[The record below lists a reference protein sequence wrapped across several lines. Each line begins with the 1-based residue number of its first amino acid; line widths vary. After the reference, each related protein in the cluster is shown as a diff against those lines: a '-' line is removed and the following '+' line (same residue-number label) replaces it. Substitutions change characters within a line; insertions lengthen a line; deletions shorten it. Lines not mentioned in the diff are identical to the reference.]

1 MKKLAFY
8 LSVLF
13 YSIGTVFGSENPP
26 IGCPTIQVTGSP
38 VSCYSGTNGS
48 VNLAITS
55 GSGNYTITWSTGDVN
70 VTTLSSKPAGT
81 YTVNVKDNVS
91 GCTVFGSYVV
101 NQPSAIVLSHTVT
114 NLNCKG
120 VNTGQIDLTVSGG
133 IAPYTYDWNNDG
145 PGFTLNQDLTS
156 IPAGS
161 YNVTV
166 KDNNGCLMPRSM
178 VVTEP
183 AEALQSSAT
192 SVNVS
197 CFATST
203 GSIDLTAW
211 GGTFPYTYVWSTG
224 ANSQDISNLSANNYS
239 CLITDFKGCTR
250 TQNVTITQPT
260 AVSASVFPTAV
271 LCNGGST
278 GSISS
283 NVSGGTPPYNYS
295 WQNSTNLFSTNS
307 STLSNVE
314 ADNYQLTVTDSKGCT
329 TTASGI
335 ITEPS
340 KLVLSATSV
349 NVSCNGGTDGSI
361 NLLPSGG
368 ISPYTFSWTNNVPTL
383 VSVNEDLTNI
393 PAQTYTVIVT
403 DNNGCTETLTRT
415 ITEPLLPL
423 TATHTSV
430 NVNCFGNST
439 GSIDVTPVGGTSP
452 LSFSWT
458 NGATTEDVNNLSAN
472 TYGYTI
478 TDFKNCS
485 FSGTVVITQPLAPLT
500 SAEVLT
506 NVNCFGESNGA
517 IDFSVFGGTSPYT
530 YAWENSTYLMSNT
543 TQDLTN
549 IPQDA
554 YQVTVTD
561 AKGCILVDNFVITEP
576 PLLTS
581 TISGVDILCFSGT
594 NGSIDLEV
602 AGGTPG
608 YTYSWSNGSSTQDLT
623 NLGVG
628 TYSVDIFDTHNCF
641 TSNEITLT
649 GPADS
654 LTYEFEVEHVKCNNG
669 FDGELTVMINGGT
682 VPYTYLWSNG
692 ATTFSAENLIAGD
705 YGFLITDANGCL
717 LSDTLTVTQPDPIVM
732 NEVITPVTCFEL
744 SNGVIDISPVGGT
757 APYQYTWFNSEF
769 ALSTQTQDLVNFPS
783 DTFQLEMTDTNG
795 CFYEMFWFIPQP
807 QLLDASFTSDN
818 VNCAGGSD
826 GSILVDVVGGNGSN
840 VFAWSNGATTEDIIN
855 VPIGIYD
862 FMVTDSKGCQDSLS
876 VQIFE
881 PEPVGASFLVVPVKC
896 KDQYNGELTAY
907 GNGGT
912 GNYTYTWGIGSTDQY
927 INGLA
932 TDNYTIHI
940 EDVLGCSIDTFAFV
954 PKLNEFCIYPPN
966 TFTPNGDDYN
976 DTWVIDNIEVYP
988 DLHFQLF
995 NKWGNLVY
1003 ESKGLYQPWDGKVG
1017 GVTVPSDTYYYLLY
1031 LNNADQDKI
1040 DGSIIVIR

>member
-8 LSVLF
+8 LSILYISV
-13 YSIGTVFGSENPP
+13 GAVFGTENPP
-26 IGCPTIQVTGSP
+26 IGCPTIAVTGSP
-38 VSCYSGTNGS
+38 VSCYSGSNGS
-48 VNLAITS
+48 VNLSIST
-55 GSGNYTITWSTGDVN
+55 GSGNYTINWSSGETGVLLLTN
-70 VTTLSSKPAGT
+70 KPAGT

-91 GCTVFGSYVV
+91 GCTVFGSFVV
-101 NQPSAIVLSHTVT
+101 NQPSAIVLSNTVT
-114 NLNCKG
+114 NLNCKS
-120 VNTGQIDLTVSGG
+120 VSTGQVDLTVNGG
-133 IAPYTYDWNNDG
+133 VPPYTYDWNNDG
-145 PGFTLNQDLTS
+145 PGFTANQDITN

-166 KDNNGCLMPRSM
+166 RDNNLCTSNISM
-178 VVTEP
+178 IVTEP
-183 AEALQSSAT
+183 AAALQSSET
-192 SVNVS
+192 HVDVS

-260 AVSASVFPTAV
+260 AVAASVFPTAV

-295 WQNSTNLFSTNS
+295 WQNSTNLFSSNS
-307 STLSNVE
+307 SVLSNVV
-314 ADNYQLTVTDSKGCT
+314 ADNYQLTVTDSKGCF

-335 ITEPS
+335 ITQPS
-340 KLVLSATSV
+340 KLILSATSV

-361 NLLPSGG
+361 NLLPTGG
-368 ISPYTFSWTNNVPTL
+368 VSPYSFSWTNDIPTL
-383 VSVNEDLTNI
+383 VSTNEDLTNI
-393 PAQTYTVIVT
+393 PAQTYTVVVT
-403 DNNGCTETLTRT
+403 DNNNCTETLTRT
-415 ITEPLLPL
+415 VTQPLLPL
-423 TATHTSV
+423 TATHTFV

-439 GSIDVTPVGGTSP
+439 GSIDVTPVGGTNP
-452 LSFSWT
+452 LNFSWT
-458 NGATTEDVNNLSAN
+458 NGASTEDIINLAAN

-478 TDFKNCS
+478 TDAKNCS
-485 FSGTVVITQPLAPLT
+485 FSSTVVITQPLAPLT

-517 IDFSVFGGTSPYT
+517 IDFTMFGGTSPYS
-530 YAWENSTYLMSNT
+530 YAWENSSYLMSNT

-581 TISGVDILCFSGT
+581 TISGVDILCFNGT

-602 AGGTPG
+602 NGGTPG

-628 TYSVDIFDTHNCF
+628 TYSVDVFDINNC
-641 TSNEITLT
+641 TTTNEITLT
-649 GPADS
+649 GPSDS
-654 LTYEFEVEHVKCNNG
+654 LSYTFEVEHVKCNNG
-669 FDGELTVMINGGT
+669 FDGELTVTINGGT
-682 VPYTYLWSNG
+682 VPYDYLWSNG
-692 ATTFSAENLIAGD
+692 ATTFAAQNLIAGD

-732 NEVITPVTCFEL
+732 NEVITPVTCFGL
-744 SNGVIDISPVGGT
+744 TNGIIDISPVGGT
-757 APYQYTWFNSEF
+757 APYQYTWFNSDF

-807 QLLDASFTSDN
+807 QLLEASFTSDN
-818 VNCAGGSD
+818 VNCAGGTD
-826 GSILVDVVGGNGSN
+826 GSILVDVVGGNGVN

-855 VPIGIYD
+855 VPVGIYS
-862 FMVTDSKGCQDSLS
+862 FMVTDSLGCQDSLS

-881 PEPVGASFLVVPVKC
+881 PEPVAATFLVVPVEC

-907 GNGGT
+907 GNGGI
-912 GNYTYTWGIGSTDQY
+912 GNYTYEWGIGSTDQY

-932 TDNYTIHI
+932 TNTYSIHI
-940 EDVLGCSIDTFAFV
+940 EDVLGCSVDTFAFV
-954 PKLNEFCIYPPN
+954 PKLNEFCIFPPN

-976 DTWVIDNIEVYP
+976 DTWVIDNIDVYQ